1 MAGRNI
7 MTDFVKENFSH
18 WLKSAKEKD
27 LLDELKSLTDE
38 KDIEDRFYRELEFG
52 TGGLRGTLGAGTNR
66 MNVYTVA
73 RATFG
78 FAEYLLKNK
87 KSPSVVIA
95 YDSRIMSK
103 EFSYLAASILSFKGI
118 KAYIFK
124 ELMPTP
130 VLSFSVRYLK
140 ADGGIVITA
149 SHNPKEYNGYK
160 VYNENGCQITDE
172 AAADIYGEIKNAD
185 YFGEFTANKELIAEI
200 GDEVLDK
207 FIAEISRYAVND
219 IKAQPKIVYTP
230 LNGTGRKPVLKILD
244 KIGIK
249 DVTVVKEQENPDGH
263 FPTCPFP
270 NPEYPETFDLA
281 FKYAKEAGAEI
292 VLATDPDADRV
303 GVAVKD
309 EKGEYKILSGNE
321 VGILLFEYF
330 LSEKSKKGTLGKEP
344 TAIKTIVTTD
354 MAFKIAEKYG
364 VKMKEVLTG
373 FKYIGEEMDKTEN
386 YVFGFEESCGYLV
399 GKHARD
405 KDAVSAVMSIA
416 EMTAY
421 YKGQGITLYEKL
433 QALYEQYGYY
443 STALYTKTFSGIT
456 GAARMKEIL
465 SSVRENPWKE
475 IKGIKVEEYTDFING
490 YNGLPRSNVQ
500 RFNGK
505 GMRFIIRNSGTEPK
519 IKIYIECTAATKKG
533 TDERVETLKE
543 YAASCLE

>member
-1 MAGRNI
+1 ME
-7 MTDFVKENFSH
+7 DFIKENYNFWRESV
-18 WLKSAKEKD
+18 KEKD
-27 LLDELKSLTDE
+27 LLEELDSLTDE
-38 KDIEDRFYRELEFG
+38 KEIEDRFYRELEFG

-66 MNVYTVA
+66 MNVHTVA

-103 EFSYLAASILSFKGI
+103 EFARLAAEILSFKGI

-172 AAADIYGEIKNAD
+172 AAAEIYSEIKRAD
-185 YFGEFTANKELIAEI
+185 YFGEFLANNELIAPLS
-200 GDEVLDK
+200 DEVLDK
-207 FIAEISRYAVND
+207 FIEEISGYKINEVVS
-219 IKAQPKIVYTP
+219 QPKIVYTP

-249 DVTVVKEQENPDGH
+249 DVTVVKEQENPDGY

-270 NPEYPETFDLA
+270 NPEYPETFNYA
-281 FKYAKEAGAEI
+281 FKYAKEKDADI

-309 EKGEYKILSGNE
+309 DGGEYKILSGNE
-321 VGILLFEYF
+321 VGILLLEYL
-330 LSEKSKKGTLGKEP
+330 LSEKSVKGMLGKEP

-354 MAFKIAEKYG
+354 MAFKVAEKYG
-364 VKMKEVLTG
+364 VKIKEVLTG
-373 FKYIGEEMDKTEN
+373 FKYIGEEMDKTKN

-416 EMTAY
+416 EMTAR
-421 YKGQGITLYEKL
+421 YKAQGMTLYEKL
-433 QALYEQYGYY
+433 QSLYKEYGFY
-443 STALYTKTFSGIT
+443 STALITKTFSGIS
-456 GAARMKEIL
+456 GAKRMKDIL
-465 SSVRENPWKE
+465 SSIRENPWKE
-475 IKGIKVEEYTDFING
+475 IEGIKIDDYTDYING
-490 YNGLPRSNVQ
+490 YDGLPKSNVQ
-500 RFNGK
+500 RFK
-505 GMRFIIRNSGTEPK
+505 GDGLRFIIRNSGTEPK
-519 IKIYIECTAATKKG
+519 IKVYIEMTADTKAEADK
-533 TDERVETLKE
+533 RVEVLKG
-543 YAASCLE
+543 YAERCMD

>member
-1 MAGRNI
+1 MEYKMKEEYNI
-7 MTDFVKENFSH
+7 WLENCKCEQKIHNELISI
-18 WLKSAKEKD
+18 KD
-27 LLDELKSLTDE
+27 NADE
-38 KDIEDRFYRELEFG
+38 IADRFYRELEFG

-66 MNVYTVA
+66 MNIYTVA

-78 FAEYLLKNK
+78 FAEYLLK
-87 KSPSVVIA
+87 KSKIPSVVIA

-103 EFSYLAASILSFKGI
+103 EFARLAANILSFKGI
-118 KAYIFK
+118 KAYLFK

-130 VLSFSVRYLK
+130 VLSFAVRYLK

-172 AAADIYGEIKNAD
+172 AAAEIYDEIKRAD
-185 YFGEFTANKELIAEI
+185 YFGKFNADNRLIAELS
-200 GDEVLDK
+200 DEILDK
-207 FIAEISRYAVND
+207 FVEEISAYKLNE
-219 IKAQPKIVYTP
+219 ITAQPKIVYTP

-244 KIGIK
+244 RIGIK
-249 DVTVVKEQENPDGH
+249 DVTVVKEQEYPDGN

-270 NPEYPETFDLA
+270 NPEYKETFDLA
-281 FKYAKEAGAEI
+281 FKYAKDKDADI

-309 EKGEYKILSGNE
+309 GSGEYKILSGNE

-354 MAFKIAEKYG
+354 MAFRVADKYG
-364 VKMKEVLTG
+364 VKINEVLTG

-386 YVFGFEESCGYLV
+386 YIFGFEESCGYLV

-421 YKGQGITLYEKL
+421 YKEQGLTLYEKL
-433 QALYEQYGYY
+433 QKLYEEYGYY
-443 STALYTKTFSGIT
+443 STALITKTFQGISG
-456 GAARMKEIL
+456 AEKMKEIL
-465 SSVRENPWKE
+465 STIRKEPWKE
-475 IKGIKVEEYTDFING
+475 IAGIKVEEYTDFING
-490 YNGLPRSNVQ
+490 YNGLPKSNVQ
-500 RFNGK
+500 RFKGK

-519 IKIYIECTAATKKG
+519 IKVYIETIGETKFEADKILSKLSNFI
-533 TDERVETLKE
+533 ENFF
-543 YAASCLE
+543 

>member
-1 MAGRNI
+1 MINNNYSIWLNKSENKNI
-7 MTDFVKENFSH
+7 LFELESIKYN
-18 WLKSAKEKD
+18 A
-27 LLDELKSLTDE
+27 DE
-38 KDIEDRFYRELEFG
+38 IADRFYRELEFG

-66 MNVYTVA
+66 MNIYTVA

-78 FAEYLLKNK
+78 FAEYLLK
-87 KSPSVVIA
+87 KSKTPSVVIA

-103 EFSYLAASILSFKGI
+103 EFAKLSAEILSFKGV
-118 KAYIFK
+118 KAYLFK

-130 VLSFSVRYLK
+130 VLSFAVRYLK

-172 AAADIYGEIKNAD
+172 AAAEIYDEIKRAD
-185 YFGEFTANKELIAEI
+185 YFGKFNADNRLIAELS
-200 GDEVLDK
+200 DEILDK
-207 FIAEISRYAVND
+207 FVEEISAYKLNE
-219 IKAQPKIVYTP
+219 ITAQPRIVYTP
-230 LNGTGRKPVLKILD
+230 LNGTGRKPVLKILN

-249 DVTVVKEQENPDGH
+249 EITVVKEQETPDGN

-270 NPEYPETFDLA
+270 NPEYKETFDLA
-281 FKYAKEAGAEI
+281 FKYAKEVGADI

-309 EKGEYKILSGNE
+309 DSGEYKILSGNE

-354 MAFKIAEKYG
+354 MAFRVAEKYG
-364 VKMKEVLTG
+364 VKINEVLTG

-386 YVFGFEESCGYLV
+386 YIFGFEESCGYLV

-421 YKGQGITLYEKL
+421 YKEQGLTLYEKL
-433 QALYEQYGYY
+433 QELYEEYGYY
-443 STALYTKTFSGIT
+443 STALITKTFQGISG
-456 GAARMKEIL
+456 AEKMKEIL
-465 SSVRENPWKE
+465 STIRKEPWKE
-475 IKGIKVEEYTDFING
+475 IAGIKVEEYTDFING
-490 YNGLPRSNVQ
+490 YNGLPKSNVQ
-500 RFNGK
+500 RFKGE

-519 IKIYIECTAATKKG
+519 IKVYIETTGKTKADADK
-533 TDERVETLKE
+533 TLNE
-543 YAASCLE
+543 LECYNKRL

>member
-1 MAGRNI
+1 MN
-7 MTDFVKENFSH
+7 TEKEYKL
-18 WLKSAKEKD
+18 WLDKAK
-27 LLDELKSLTDE
+27 DE
-38 KDIEDRFYRELEFG
+38 KILSELNSIRNNNDEINDRFYRELEFG

-66 MNVYTVA
+66 INIYTVA

-78 FAEYLLKNK
+78 FGEYLLKK
-87 KSPSVVIA
+87 TKSPSVIIA

-103 EFSYLAASILSFKGI
+103 EFACLSAKILSYKGI

-130 VLSFSVRYLK
+130 VLSFAVRYLK

-160 VYNENGCQITDE
+160 VYNEHGCQITDE
-172 AAADIYGEIKNAD
+172 AAAVIYSEIRKAD
-185 YFGEFTANKELIAEI
+185 YFGEYKADNRFIKPL
-200 GDEVLDK
+200 DDDVLDVFLEK
-207 FIAEISRYAVND
+207 ISGYLVNN
-219 IKAQPKIVYTP
+219 IVEQPKIVYTP
-230 LNGTGRKPVLKILD
+230 LNGTGRKPVLKVLD

-249 DVTVVKEQENPDGH
+249 NICIVKEQEFPDGN

-270 NPEYPETFDLA
+270 NPEYEETFELA
-281 FKYAKEAGAEI
+281 FKYAKNTNADI

-303 GVAVKD
+303 GVAIKD
-309 EKGEYKILSGNE
+309 ESENYKILSGNE
-321 VGILLFEYF
+321 VGILLLEYF
-330 LSEKSKKGTLGKEP
+330 LSEKYKSNALGESS

-364 VKMKEVLTG
+364 ATIKEVLTG

-386 YVFGFEESCGYLV
+386 YVIGFEESCGYLV

-421 YKGQGITLYEKL
+421 YKKQGITLIDKL
-433 QALYEQYGYY
+433 QSLYQEYGYY
-443 STALYTKTFSGIT
+443 ATALITMTFKGISG
-456 GAARMKEIL
+456 AEKMKEIL
-465 SSVRENPWKE
+465 STIRKTPWKE
-475 IKGIKVEEYTDFING
+475 IAGIKVDEYTDFING
-490 YNGLPRSNVQ
+490 YKGLPKSNVQ
-500 RFNGK
+500 RFKGE

-519 IKIYIECTAATKKG
+519 IKFYIETTGKTQEDADDILKCLK
-533 TDERVETLKE
+533 DFTLNYMAE
-543 YAASCLE
+543 